1 MEKGT
6 LYICGTPIGNLED
19 ITIRQLNTL
28 KLVDFIACED
38 TRHTL
43 KLLNRYEITKKLI
56 SFHEHN
62 YLVKSE
68 ELIKLLS
75 EGNNI
80 ALVSDAGMPIISDPG
95 QGIVKKCREQGIM
108 VTTVPGPTALI
119 SAFILSGLESNGFVF
134 AGFFPKEK
142 KGQREQLE
150 YLMQENKAVIYYEAP
165 HRIRKTLA
173 LLEEGLGGE
182 REASLV
188 REITKIHEEAITDK
202 LSNLVRHY
210 ENREPKGEFVL
221 IISGVS
227 QSSIVEKQQAEFAM
241 LTIAEHVEMYTEKGM
256 SSKDAMK
263 LAAKDR
269 GVSKREIYAVLNKD
283 N

>member
-1 MEKGT
+1 M

-19 ITIRQLNTL
+19 ITIRQLNTF

-43 KLLNRYEITKKLI
+43 KLLNRYEIAKKLI

-62 YLVKSE
+62 YMAKSE
-68 ELIKLLS
+68 ELIKLLN
-75 EGNNI
+75 EGKNI

-95 QGIVKKCREQGIM
+95 QGIVKKCREQGIL
-108 VTTVPGPTALI
+108 VTTIPGPTALI
-119 SAFILSGLESNGFVF
+119 SGFILSGLESDGFVF
-134 AGFFPKEK
+134 AGFFPKDK
-142 KGQREQLE
+142 QGRQTQIE
-150 YLMQENKAVIYYEAP
+150 YLERETKAVIYYEAP
-165 HRIRKTLA
+165 HRIKKTLA
-173 LLEEGLGGE
+173 VLENGLGSE
-182 REASLV
+182 REVSLV

-202 LSNLVRHY
+202 LSNLIRHY
-210 ENREPKGEFVL
+210 EDKEPKGEFVMVV
-221 IISGVS
+221 SGVS
-227 QSSIVEKQQAEFAM
+227 RESIAEKKQEEFAD
-241 LTIAEHVEMYTEKGM
+241 LTIAEHVEMYMEKGM
-256 SSKDAMK
+256 SNKDAMK